1 MTAIYTTDMDSAV
14 RVVVTPSQSSYF
26 AGEPFAVTI
35 TFTNTRTPETIPSA
49 KTVGHTHKRGA
60 HSISS
65 APIARPPTSPGT
77 PRTPTSAFYSRSQS
91 RDKAGTRKGLVGSDM
106 VESKSM
112 DGLPGLLEQRRKKML
127 AKSLSVSIAPRDLEA
142 ALSESVSGQLKHVS
156 PQEAQ
161 YICTYFKPP
170 LYLT

>member
-1 MTAIYTTDMDSAV
+1 MDSAV

-26 AGEPFAVTI
+26 AGESFSVTI
-35 TFTNTRTPETIPSA
+35 TFTNTRSAEATPPL
-49 KTVGHTHKRGA
+49 KFVGQTHKRGA

-91 RDKAGTRKGLVGSDM
+91 RDKASTRKGLVGNDVVGSS
-106 VESKSM
+106 E
-112 DGLPGLLEQRRKKML
+112 GLPGLLEQRRKKML

-142 ALSESVSGQLKHVS
+142 ALTDTVTGQLRQPS
-156 PQEAQ
+156 SQDIQ
-161 YICTYFKPP
+161 YVGEFSRYSHCSEKT
-170 LYLT
+170 